1 MSLVG
6 RDPVAGQF
14 FSRRRP
20 LLPSWRRPWI
30 SWCLV
35 ACLAA
40 GSGGRADE
48 VGLAD
53 GTVVRG
59 TILRIRPDGILFLT
73 ADGTLRAAAVDQD
86 QRFTLDLH
94 AGPRCVHVV
103 DRDGRRRL
111 VSVKVCAERRLSGTD
126 MEGRPAA
133 YGLDEIREAIVYPVS
148 RPRHVL
154 DIPYVRQKPD
164 LCGEAC
170 VQMVTTFLGRPI
182 SQDKVNEAGG
192 LDGKRGCHAEELV
205 TALRKLDVKIVSEKS
220 WPGVTD
226 DDCLADRVRLIACLR
241 DHHPVLLGVSGHYQ
255 PQPKAATFDHM
266 VLLVGYDLVGERF
279 IIHDP
284 GRWPQWEIS
293 FPAFVHHRKN
303 ASGRLCQVEFALF
316 RTWNTAANAEFPAT
330 LVALGERTIRVQPA
344 AGDAIELPIDRLDR
358 DSAGFVARVQ
368 TGQQQPQP
376 GGPTAAGYAQ
386 TLSLS
391 ARESAARGDA
401 AEAMALLER
410 AVAAGFTQFGM
421 LQADAA
427 FDSLRENELFK
438 RLLAERDRIVAE
450 FLTQATTMLL
460 DRLGKTHAVV
470 SSADDPYVVIA
481 AGGAAAGKQ
490 TTGILRTIAD
500 LHGKTLFT
508 NQARGGFIVV
518 LTDDAEA
525 FAALRGGGPEAS
537 GSAGFYNHGTR
548 TLVIRRG
555 TGTGTIAHEFTHALH
570 FADMEALGQ
579 IHPIWIREGLGSLY
593 EESAPRADRL
603 VGLVNWRLPLL
614 KKALAEGRTFPLRAF
629 LENSERCFTE
639 QTGVAYAMARY
650 LCFFLQEKQV
660 LVPWYARYC
669 RNFADDRNGVRSLE
683 EAYGKPLD
691 QIEADWI
698 EFVKSLP

>member
-1 MSLVG
+1 MSLAA
-6 RDPVAGQF
+6 RDPMVGQV
-14 FSRRRP
+14 SWRCGPVLPAVRRR
-20 LLPSWRRPWI
+20 WAA
-30 SWCLV
+30 WCLI
-35 ACLAA
+35 ACLAV

-53 GTVVRG
+53 GTSVRG
-59 TILRIRPDGILFLT
+59 TIVRIRPDAVFFLT
-73 ADGTLRAAAVDQD
+73 ADGTARSVAGRDD
-86 QRFTLDLH
+86 QRFNLDLH

-111 VSVKVCAERRLSGTD
+111 VSATACAERRLSGTD
-126 MEGRPAA
+126 MEGRPVVF
-133 YGLDEIREAIVYPVS
+133 GLDEIREVIVYPVS

-154 DIPYVRQKPD
+154 DIPYVGQKPD
-164 LCGEAC
+164 FCGEAC
-170 VQMVTTFLGRPI
+170 VEMVTTFLGRPI

-192 LDGKRGCHAEELV
+192 LDGKRGCHAEELI
-205 TALRKLDVKIVSEKS
+205 TALRKLDVKIVSEQS

-226 DDCLADRVRLIACLR
+226 DDSLAERVRLIACLH

-255 PQPKAATFDHM
+255 AKPTAATFDHM
-266 VLLVGYDLVGERF
+266 VLLIGYDLVEERF

-284 GRWPQWEIS
+284 GRWPQWELS

-316 RTWNTAANAEFPAT
+316 RTWKTAAGAEYPAT
-330 LVALGERTIRVQPA
+330 LVDLGERTIRVQPTT
-344 AGDAIELPIDRLDR
+344 GDPTELPIDGLDL
-358 DSAGFVARVQ
+358 DSAGFVARLQ
-368 TGQQQPQP
+368 TGLRQPQP
-376 GGPTAAGYAQ
+376 GGPMAVVHAQ

-391 ARESAARGDA
+391 ARESAARGDT

-421 LQADAA
+421 LQADPA
-427 FDSLRENELFK
+427 FDQLRENEQFK
-438 RLLAERDRIVAE
+438 QLLAERERVVAE
-450 FLTQATTMLL
+450 FLARATTLLL

-470 SSADDPYVVIA
+470 STADDPYVVIA
-481 AGGAAAGKQ
+481 AGGAAAGKE
-490 TTGILRTIAD
+490 TTAILRTIAD

-525 FAALRGGGPEAS
+525 FAALRGGGPEAG

-579 IHPIWIREGLGSLY
+579 THPIWIREGLGSLY
-593 EESAPRADRL
+593 EESSPKADRL
-603 VGLVNWRLPLL
+603 VGLVNWRLPPL
-614 KKALAEGRTFPLRAF
+614 KKALADGKTFPLRAF
-629 LENSERCFTE
+629 LENSERCFAE
-639 QTGVAYAMARY
+639 RTGVAYAMARY

-660 LVPWYARYC
+660 LFPWYAGYC
-669 RNFADDRNGVRSLE
+669 RNFADDRQGIRSLE

>member
-126 MEGRPAA
+126 MEGRSA
-133 YGLDEIREAIVYPVS
+133 
-148 RPRHVL
+148 
-154 DIPYVRQKPD
+154 
-164 LCGEAC
+164 
-170 VQMVTTFLGRPI
+170 
-182 SQDKVNEAGG
+182 
-192 LDGKRGCHAEELV
+192 
-205 TALRKLDVKIVSEKS
+205 
-220 WPGVTD
+220 
-226 DDCLADRVRLIACLR
+226 
-241 DHHPVLLGVSGHYQ
+241 
-255 PQPKAATFDHM
+255 
-266 VLLVGYDLVGERF
+266 GYDLVGERF

-344 AGDAIELPIDRLDR
+344 AGDAIELPIDAL
-358 DSAGFVARVQ
+358 
-368 TGQQQPQP
+368 
-376 GGPTAAGYAQ
+376 
-386 TLSLS
+386 
-391 ARESAARGDA
+391 RG
-401 AEAMALLER
+401 
-410 AVAAGFTQFGM
+410 
-421 LQADAA
+421 
-427 FDSLRENELFK
+427 NELFK

-593 EESAPRADRL
+593 EESDPRADRL

-660 LVPWYARYC
+660 LGPRYARYC